1 MARKSLSE
9 LREEMRAVARGE
21 RKVSRL
27 PAQPPRSPSSRARLS
42 SFWPFCCTGA
52 RRA

>member
-9 LREEMRAVARGE
+9 LREEMREVAGGE
-21 RKVSRL
+21 RKLHPFPRL
-27 PAQPPRSPSSRARLS
+27 PCSLLYRARPS
-42 SFWPFCCTGA
+42 NFWPFCCASA